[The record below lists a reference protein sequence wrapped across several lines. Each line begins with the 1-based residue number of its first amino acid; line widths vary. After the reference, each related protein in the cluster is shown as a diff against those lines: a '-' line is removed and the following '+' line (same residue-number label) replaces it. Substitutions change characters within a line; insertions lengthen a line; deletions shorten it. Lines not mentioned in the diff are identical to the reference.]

1 MCMPGSQGIASKIA
15 KAVEANQGLEGVY
28 LNNLKDKPRQLAL
41 GASLR
46 TPTLPGIA
54 LDVTRARPI

>member
-1 MCMPGSQGIASKIA
+1 MCMPSVASKIA
-15 KAVEANQGLEGVY
+15 KAVEANQGLEGVN
-28 LNNLKDKPRQLAL
+28 LDNLKDKPRQLAL

-46 TPTLPGIA
+46 APTIAGIV